1 MEIFGM
7 EVPKAAIDIDF
18 DELLGK
24 KCIAVVG
31 HREWQGKDRED
42 VQTLKP
48 FEGEDVDEEDEEPF

>member
-1 MEIFGM
+1 M